1 MRVEAI
7 QTIDRLEEVLKDQE
21 HLYEVAIKICRQPDL
36 KEILQRGLKRVQQEI
51 SDLRYG
57 RER

>member
-36 KEILQRGLKRVQQEI
+36 KQILQKGLKKVQQEI